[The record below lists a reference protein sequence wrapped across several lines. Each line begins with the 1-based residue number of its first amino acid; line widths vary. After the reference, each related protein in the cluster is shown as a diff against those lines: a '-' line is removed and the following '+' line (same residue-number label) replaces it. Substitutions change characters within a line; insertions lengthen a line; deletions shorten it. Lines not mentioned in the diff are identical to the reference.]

1 MPLSTAKRIKR
12 RRPADMVRTGAR
24 FLAVFLLILA
34 GGFAVLS
41 KTRPDLAQQARQVG
55 DEALTPILHLVSGP
69 VSFFR
74 SIGDDIESYLSV
86 RDRNLE
92 LEGQLQDFARL
103 ERSVERLEAE
113 NLALKERLHV
123 TAWPAEVVAT
133 ARVVGA
139 GGGPFVRSVLIDAG
153 RRFGVERET
162 AVVDKNGVVGRVIG
176 SGQLSARVLLLT
188 DLNSRIPVRLQRTG
202 DTGILLGNNRDQPEI
217 RFLPLDAEVAAGD
230 RIVTS
235 GHGGV
240 FPPDLPV
247 GVVAYADNDV
257 VRIEPYAE
265 LGRLSYLTILRMLPM
280 DGGQVIE
287 RQDPETLLSDVE
299 QQ

>member
-24 FLAVFLLILA
+24 FLALTLLVLA
-34 GGFAVLS
+34 VGIAILS
-41 KTRPDLAQQARQVG
+41 KTRPEVIGEARQIA
-55 DEALTPILHLVSGP
+55 DEALAPVLYLASTPA
-69 VSFFR
+69 SFFK
-74 SIGDDIESYLSV
+74 SIGDDIKSYLAV

-92 LEGQLQDFARL
+92 LEDQLKNHIRL
-103 ERSVERLEAE
+103 ERSVERLAAE
-113 NLALKERLHV
+113 NAALKERLHV
-123 TAWPAEVVAT
+123 TNWPAELVAT

-153 RRFGVERET
+153 RRFGVEPET
-162 AVVDKNGVVGRVIG
+162 AVVDKKGVVGRVIG

-217 RFLPLDAEVAAGD
+217 RFLPLDADVASGD

-247 GVVAYADNDV
+247 GVVVYADNDV
-257 VRIEPYAE
+257 IRVQPYAE
-265 LGRLSYLTILRMLPM
+265 LGRLSFLTILRTPSM
-280 DGGQVIE
+280 DEPQIIE
-287 RQDPETLLSDVE
+287 ERDPETLLSDVE
-299 QQ
+299 Q